1 MYRCTESFVVAPLG
15 AAVRPLDGYTAARV
29 ACCAISEMSHTPS
42 EVVSSGA
49 ALCHVLGGLL
59 LRCRIAALSR
69 FQTPPKTASYE
80 VLAPRTPWMRVANC
94 FLLCESWNCGKM
106 VNSKSLPIILSPRL
120 PMRQAATLE
129 QRGPPPSAPE
139 DAVKPRYGGSGFES
153 RDGRHPKQQ

>member
-49 ALCHVLGGLL
+49 ALAMFLAAFFCAVESPHSAVFRHRQR
-59 LRCRIAALSR
+59 LRH
-69 FQTPPKTASYE
+69 TYE

-94 FLLCESWNCGKM
+94 FLLCES
-106 VNSKSLPIILSPRL
+106 
-120 PMRQAATLE
+120 
-129 QRGPPPSAPE
+129 
-139 DAVKPRYGGSGFES
+139 
-153 RDGRHPKQQ
+153 